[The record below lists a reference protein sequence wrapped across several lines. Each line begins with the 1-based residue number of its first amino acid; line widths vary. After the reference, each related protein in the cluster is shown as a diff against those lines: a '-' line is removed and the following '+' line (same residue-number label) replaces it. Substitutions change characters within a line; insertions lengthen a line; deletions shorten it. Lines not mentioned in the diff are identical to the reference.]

1 MTNKNHPIP
10 AFVRIQ
16 ADCAAALEEVRGKVL
31 NDATMRLAQYLVDCV
46 FRARQKQRKFVV
58 LDDSGIQLTAVK
70 LKFNVDMET
79 PVSAV
84 TNSKGVAVP
93 GVRKGGIGVD
103 YWCTAFYPNDPNRI
117 STRFRNSVALGTVN
131 GIQVFINNNELC
143 AERERGR
150 GLERYS
156 LDNPVPP
163 DSTSI
168 LFPAYLRARSLG
180 HIK

>member
-1 MTNKNHPIP
+1 MTNKNRP
-10 AFVRIQ
+10 ATAFERIQ

-31 NDATMRLAQYLVDCV
+31 DNYTMHLAQYLADCV
-46 FRARQKQRKFVV
+46 FRARLNQRKFVI

-70 LKFNVDMET
+70 LKFNVNLGT
-79 PVSAV
+79 PVPAA
-84 TNSKGVAVP
+84 TDRKGIVVP
-93 GVRKGGIGVD
+93 GTRKGEIGVD

-117 STRFRNSVALGTVN
+117 STRFRDSVALGTVN
-131 GIQVFINNNELC
+131 GVQVFIHNHELC
-143 AERERGR
+143 AERAVGR

-163 DSTSI
+163 ESTSI